1 MTAHIQFPNVIGEDS
16 KLISDKPEHMGEEI
30 LAPATLS
37 HTFITDKLKKELGF
51 KGIAVTDAL
60 DMNGIALYFQE
71 PTAAKLAIAAGDD
84 MLCQPITA
92 FNYADYKAHTEA
104 IIKTISEW
112 VNENDD
118 NAARLEDAV
127 KNVIRTKIETGVI
140 N

>member
-1 MTAHIQFPNVIGEDS
+1 MTAHIQFPNVIGADP
-16 KLISDKPEHMGEEI
+16 KLIADKPEHMGDEI

-37 HTFITDKLKKELGF
+37 HTFITDKLKGELGF
-51 KGIAVTDAL
+51 RGIAVTDAL
-60 DMNGIALYFQE
+60 DMNGIALYFTE

-92 FNYADYKAHTEA
+92 YNYQEYVNHTEA
-104 IIKTISEW
+104 IISSISEW
-112 VNENDD
+112 ALESSD